1 MKNIVKVGTV
11 ALCMAV
17 GLCSCNDFF
26 DAIPGQQYDLE
37 DTFTNRSKTE
47 QFLNNVYSY
56 VPEETLERSARN
68 TMSGIWTTGSLEC
81 KLSWDGNNGSEW
93 ASGATYAGSSWI
105 NFWYIEY
112 YKGISRAS
120 TFIMN
125 VDRCLEASAAQ
136 RKQWKAQAR
145 ALRAFY
151 YFMIFRSYG
160 PFVILGEEPIPLDI
174 PTSELLK
181 ERNSVDEC
189 VDYMAKEFD
198 NAANDL
204 PDRYEGS
211 NLGRIDRAACK
222 AFKAKMLL
230 YAASPL
236 FNCNADYA
244 GIVNPESSKQLFPQ
258 DKSQERSKWENAREA
273 YQQFFDDYGSMFS
286 LYEEKLPNGKI
297 DFYESYRK
305 ATSGVFYGAENKE
318 QIFIRLANHD
328 MRSYETTPYHD
339 GYDDNDKALRGGL
352 GFGVPQEMVDLYF
365 MANGLRTVDDEGYKA
380 LEYSGVPSSELMGS
394 SSAYKDPVNESRTY
408 FAANSNKTL
417 KQWGNREPRFYAN
430 ITFNGSTW
438 LKTDTPAGEVTTELT
453 YNGNSGYAKAN
464 WDTPYTGYGMRK
476 MAPKEGRSGAN
487 KHCATLLRLADMYL
501 GYAEALSAC
510 DKRDEAIAYV
520 NKVRARAGIPGYGK
534 AGTTDVNGFAC
545 IPYTDTRDEVDKRI
559 RRERLVELMFEWNHF
574 FDVRRWKVADMA
586 VGDDWIYPSYHK
598 GGEGGAIHGMNFRS
612 DAPAFFEK
620 VVVETRTFLP
630 KHYLFPIPDEDI
642 RRNPKMVQNYGWTTE

>member
-1 MKNIVKVGTV
+1 MKNIFKRGTLV
-11 ALCMAV
+11 LCLAV
-17 GLCSCNDFF
+17 GLSSCNDFF

-47 QFLNNVYSY
+47 QFLNNVYNY
-56 VPEETLERSARN
+56 VPDETLERSAKN

-81 KLSWDGNNGSEW
+81 KLSWDGNDGSEW
-93 ASGATYAGSSWI
+93 ASGSTYAGSSWI
-105 NFWYIEY
+105 NFWYIGY

-160 PFVILGEEPIPLDI
+160 PFVNLGEEPIPLDI
-174 PTSELLK
+174 STSELLK
-181 ERNSVDEC
+181 ERSSVDEC
-189 VDYMAKEFD
+189 VEFMAKEFD
-198 NAANDL
+198 DAANDL
-204 PDRYEGS
+204 PDRYDGS

-244 GIVNPESSKQLFPQ
+244 GVVNPESNKQLFPQ
-258 DKSQERSKWENAREA
+258 DKSQEKKKWETARDA
-273 YQQFFDDYGSMFS
+273 YKAFFEEYGNLFS
-286 LYEEKLPNGKI
+286 LYTEKTSDGKT

-305 ATSGVFYGAENKE
+305 ATSGVLYGAENKE
-318 QIFIRLANHD
+318 LIFIRLADHD
-328 MRSYETTPYHD
+328 YRSYETTPYHN
-339 GYDDNDKALRGGL
+339 GYTDNNSALRGGL

-365 MANGLRTVDDEGYKA
+365 MKDGRRIVEDEDYK
-380 LEYSGVPSSELMGS
+380 EYEGVPSNDDLGWPTD
-394 SSAYKDPVNESRTY
+394 YKDAVVSNRTY
-408 FAANSNKTL
+408 FKANSNKTL
-417 KQWGNREPRFYAN
+417 KQWANREPRFYTN

-438 LKTDTPAGEVTTELT
+438 LKTDTPHGEVTTELT
-453 YNGNSGYAKAN
+453 YNGNSGYASAN
-464 WDTPYTGYGMRK
+464 WDSPYTGYGMRK

-501 GYAEALSAC
+501 GYAETLSAC
-510 DKRDEAIAYV
+510 DQRDEAIKYV
-520 NKVRARAGIPGYGK
+520 NKIRARAGIPGYGA
-534 AGTTDVNGFAC
+534 AGETDDNGFAC
-545 IPYTDTRDEVDKRI
+545 IPYEDTRDGVDKRI
-559 RRERLVELMFEWNHF
+559 HRERLIELMFEWNHF
-574 FDVRRWKVADMA
+574 FDVRRWKVAGMS
-586 VGDDWIYPSYHK
+586 VGDDWIYPKYHR
-598 GGEGGAIHGMNFRS
+598 GGEGGAIHGMSFRS

-620 VVVETRTFLP
+620 TVVETRTFLP
-630 KHYLFPIPDEDI
+630 KHYLFPIPDQDV
-642 RRNPKMVQNYGWTTE
+642 RRNPKMVQNPGWTTE

>member
-1 MKNIVKVGTV
+1 MKNRFKIRAL
-11 ALCMAV
+11 ALCLAV
-17 GLCSCNDFF
+17 GLSSCNDFF

-56 VPEETLERSARN
+56 VPDETNERSARN

-93 ASGATYAGSSWI
+93 ASGSTYAGSSWI
-105 NFWYIEY
+105 NYWYIEY

-125 VDRCLEASAAQ
+125 VDQCLEASAAQ

-174 PTSELLK
+174 STSELLK

-189 VDYMAKEFD
+189 VDFMAQEFD
-198 NAANDL
+198 LAATDL
-204 PDRYEGS
+204 PDRYDGS
-211 NLGRIDRAACK
+211 NLGRFDRAACK

-236 FNCNADYA
+236 FNCNSDYA
-244 GIVNPESSKQLFPQ
+244 GVVNPESGKQLFPQ
-258 DKSQERSKWENAREA
+258 DKSQEQKKWETARAA
-273 YQQFFDDYGSMFS
+273 YKEFFDDFGNKFA
-286 LYEEKLPNGKI
+286 LYTEKTADGKT
-297 DFYESYRK
+297 DFYESYRRV
-305 ATSGVFYGAENKE
+305 TSGVLYGSENKE
-318 QIFIRLANHD
+318 QIFIRLVDHS
-328 MRSYETTPYHD
+328 MRGYEVVPYHSGMTEDD
-339 GYDDNDKALRGGL
+339 GNLRGGL
-352 GFGVPQEMVDLYF
+352 GYGVPQEMVDLYF
-365 MANGLRTVDDEGYKA
+365 TKDGRRIVDDTDYK
-380 LEYSGVPSSELMGS
+380 EYTGVPSNEYIGS
-394 SSAYKDPVNESRTY
+394 LVDYKDAVVNTRTY
-408 FAANSNKTL
+408 FKANTNKTL
-417 KQWGNREPRFYAN
+417 KQWANREPRFYTN

-438 LKTDTPAGEVTTELT
+438 LKTDTPKGEITTELT
-453 YNGNSGYAKAN
+453 FNGNSGYAAAS

-476 MAPKEGRSGAN
+476 MAPKEGTWRTN
-487 KHCATLLRLADMYL
+487 RHCANLLRLADMYL
-501 GYAEALSAC
+501 GYAETLSAC
-510 DKRDEAIAYV
+510 DQRDEAIKYV
-520 NKVRARAGIPGYGK
+520 NMVRARAGIPGYGA
-534 AGTTDVNGFAC
+534 AGTTDANGFKC
-545 IPYTDTRDEVDKRI
+545 IPYQDTRDAVDKRI
-559 RRERLVELMFEWNHF
+559 RRERLIELMFEWNHF
-574 FDVRRWKVADMA
+574 FDVRRWKVAGMQ

-598 GGEGGAIHGMNFRS
+598 GGEGGAIHGMAFRS

-630 KHYLFPIPDEDI
+630 KHYLFPIPDQDV
-642 RRNPKMVQNYGWTTE
+642 RRNPKMVQNYGWETEK

>member
-1 MKNIVKVGTV
+1 MKNIIKIGTL
-11 ALCMAV
+11 ALCLAV
-17 GLCSCNDFF
+17 GLSSCNDFF
-26 DAIPGQQYDLE
+26 DAIPGEQYDLD
-37 DTFTNRSKTE
+37 DTFTNRLKTE
-47 QFLNNVYSY
+47 QFLNNVYNY
-56 VPEETLERSARN
+56 VPDETLERSARN

-174 PTSELLK
+174 STSELLK
-181 ERNSVDEC
+181 ERNTVDEC
-189 VDYMAKEFD
+189 VDFMTKEFD

-204 PDRYEGS
+204 PDRYDGS
-211 NLGRIDRAACK
+211 NLGRMDRAACK

-236 FNCNADYA
+236 FNCNADYV
-244 GIVNPESSKQLFPQ
+244 GIVNPESGKQLFPQ
-258 DKSQERSKWENAREA
+258 DKSQEKAKWKAARDA
-273 YQQFFDDYGSMFS
+273 YKAFFDEYGNTFS
-286 LYEEKLPNGKI
+286 LYTETTSDGKV

-305 ATSGVFYGAENKE
+305 ATSGVLYGAENKE
-318 QIFIRLANHD
+318 QIFIRLADHD
-328 MRSYETTPYHD
+328 MRAYETTPYHK
-339 GYDDNDKALRGGL
+339 GYDDNNGALRGGL

-365 MANGLRTVDDEGYKA
+365 MKDGRRIVDDENYK
-380 LEYSGVPSSELMGS
+380 EYEGVPSSEYLGWS
-394 SSAYKDPVNESRTY
+394 TDYKDAVVNTRTY
-408 FAANSNKTL
+408 FKANSNKTL
-417 KQWGNREPRFYAN
+417 KQWADREPRFYAN

-438 LKTDTPAGEVTTELT
+438 LKTDTPRGEVTTELT
-453 YNGNSGYAKAN
+453 FNGNSGYANAN

-476 MAPKEGRSGAN
+476 MAPKEGRNGAN
-487 KHCATLLRLADMYL
+487 RHCATLLRLADMYL
-501 GYAEALSAC
+501 GYAETLSAC
-510 DKRDEAIAYV
+510 DQRDEAIKYV
-520 NKVRARAGIPGYGK
+520 NKVRARAGIPGYGA
-534 AGTTDVNGFAC
+534 AGTTDDNGFAC
-545 IPYTDTRDEVDKRI
+545 IPYEDTRDGVDKRI
-559 RRERLVELMFEWNHF
+559 RRERLIELMFEWNHF
-574 FDVRRWKVADMA
+574 FDVRRWKVANMA
-586 VGDDWIYPSYHK
+586 VGDDWIYPNYHR
-598 GGEGGAIHGMNFRS
+598 GGEGGAIHGMAFRS
-612 DAPAFFEK
+612 DAPVFFEK

-630 KHYLFPIPDEDI
+630 KHYLFPIPDEDV
-642 RRNPKMVQNYGWTTE
+642 RRNPKMVQNLGWTTE

>member
-1 MKNIVKVGTV
+1 MKNIFKIGTL
-11 ALCMAV
+11 ALCLAV
-17 GLCSCNDFF
+17 GLSSCNDFF
-26 DAIPGQQYDLE
+26 DAIPGEQYDLE

-47 QFLNNVYSY
+47 QFLNNVYNY
-56 VPEETLERSARN
+56 VPDETLERFARN

-160 PFVILGEEPIPLDI
+160 PFVILGEEPISLDI
-174 PTSELLK
+174 STADLLK
-181 ERNSVDEC
+181 ERNTVDEC
-189 VDYMAKEFD
+189 VDFMVKEFD
-198 NAANDL
+198 DAASEL
-204 PDRYEGS
+204 PDRYDGS

-244 GIVNPESSKQLFPQ
+244 SIVNPESGKQLFPQ
-258 DKSQERSKWENAREA
+258 DKSQEQAKWEAARSA
-273 YQQFFDDYGSMFS
+273 YKEFFDEYGNTFS
-286 LYEEKLPNGKI
+286 LYTEKTAEGKI

-305 ATSGVFYGAENKE
+305 VTSGVLYGTENKE
-318 QIFIRLANHD
+318 QIFIRLADHD
-328 MRSYETTPYHD
+328 YRAYETTPFHK
-339 GYDDNDKALRGGL
+339 GYDDNSGALRGGL

-365 MANGLRTVDDEGYKA
+365 MKDGRRIVDDENYK
-380 LEYSGVPSSELMGS
+380 EYEGVPS
-394 SSAYKDPVNESRTY
+394 NEYLGWPNDYNDEVVPSRTY
-408 FAANSNKTL
+408 FKSNSNQTL
-417 KQWGNREPRFYAN
+417 KQWANREPRFYTN

-438 LKTDTPAGEVTTELT
+438 LKTDTPREKITTELT
-453 YNGNSGYAKAN
+453 FNGNSGYAHAN

-487 KHCATLLRLADMYL
+487 RHCATLLRLADMYL
-501 GYAEALSAC
+501 GYAETLSAC
-510 DKRDEAIAYV
+510 GQRDEAIEYV
-520 NKVRARAGIPGYGK
+520 NKIRARAGIPGYGA
-534 AGTTDVNGFAC
+534 AGTTDDNGFEC
-545 IPYTDTRDEVDKRI
+545 IPYEDTRDGVDKRI
-559 RRERLVELMFEWNHF
+559 HRERLVELMFEWNHF
-574 FDVRRWKVADMA
+574 FDVRRWKVADMP
-586 VGDDWIYPSYHK
+586 VGDDWIYPKYHK
-598 GGEGGAIHGMNFRS
+598 GGEGGPIHGMAFRS
-612 DAPAFFEK
+612 DAPA
-620 VVVETRTFLP
+620 
-630 KHYLFPIPDEDI
+630 
-642 RRNPKMVQNYGWTTE
+642 

>member
-1 MKNIVKVGTV
+1 MKNIFKKGTL
-11 ALCMAV
+11 ALCLAV
-17 GLCSCNDFF
+17 GLNSCNDFF

-37 DTFTNRSKTE
+37 DTFTNRAKTE
-47 QFLNNVYSY
+47 QFLNNVYNY
-56 VPEETLERSARN
+56 VPDETLERSARN

-174 PTSELLK
+174 STSELLK

-189 VDYMAKEFD
+189 VDFMVKEFD
-198 NAANDL
+198 DAANDL
-204 PDRYEGS
+204 PDRYDGS

-244 GIVNPESSKQLFPQ
+244 GIVNPESGKQLFPQ
-258 DKSQERSKWENAREA
+258 DKSQERAKWEAARSA
-273 YQQFFDDYGSMFS
+273 YKDFFDEFGNTFS
-286 LYEEKLPNGKI
+286 LYTEKSNGKT

-305 ATSGVFYGAENKE
+305 VTSGVFYGADNKE
-318 QIFIRLANHD
+318 QIFIRLADHD
-328 MRSYETTPYHD
+328 MRAYETTPYHK
-339 GYDDNDKALRGGL
+339 GFDDNNGALRGGL

-365 MANGLRTVDDEGYKA
+365 MKDGRRIVDDENYK
-380 LEYSGVPSSELMGS
+380 EYTGVPSSDYLGWS
-394 SSAYKDPVNESRTY
+394 TDYNDVVVSDRTY
-408 FAANSNKTL
+408 FKANSDKTL
-417 KQWGNREPRFYAN
+417 KQWADREPRFYTN

-438 LKTDTPAGEVTTELT
+438 LKTDTPRGKVTTELT
-453 YNGNSGYAKAN
+453 FNGNSGYANAN
-464 WDTPYTGYGMRK
+464 WDAPYTGYGMRK

-487 KHCATLLRLADMYL
+487 RHCATLLRLADMYL
-501 GYAEALSAC
+501 GYAETLSAC
-510 DKRDEAIAYV
+510 EQRDEAIRYV
-520 NKVRARAGIPGYGK
+520 NKVPVPAFP
-534 AGTTDVNGFAC
+534 
-545 IPYTDTRDEVDKRI
+545 
-559 RRERLVELMFEWNHF
+559 
-574 FDVRRWKVADMA
+574 DMA
-586 VGDDWIYPSYHK
+586 KRVRQTKTALY
-598 GGEGGAIHGMNFRS
+598 
-612 DAPAFFEK
+612 AFLMK
-620 VVVETRTFLP
+620 TRVT
-630 KHYLFPIPDEDI
+630 E
-642 RRNPKMVQNYGWTTE
+642 WTSVFAANVWLN

>member
-1 MKNIVKVGTV
+1 MKNRFKIRAL
-11 ALCMAV
+11 ALCLAV
-17 GLCSCNDFF
+17 GLSSCNDFF

-56 VPEETLERSARN
+56 VPDETNERSARN

-93 ASGATYAGSSWI
+93 ASGSTYAGSSWI
-105 NFWYIEY
+105 NYWYIEY

-125 VDRCLEASAAQ
+125 VDQCLEASAAQ

-174 PTSELLK
+174 STSELLK

-189 VDYMAKEFD
+189 VDFMAQEFD
-198 NAANDL
+198 LAATDL
-204 PDRYEGS
+204 PDRYDGS
-211 NLGRIDRAACK
+211 NLGRFDRAACK

-236 FNCNADYA
+236 FNCNSDYA
-244 GIVNPESSKQLFPQ
+244 GVVNPESGKQLFPQ
-258 DKSQERSKWENAREA
+258 DKSQEQKKWETARAA
-273 YQQFFDDYGSMFS
+273 YKEFFDDFGNKFA
-286 LYEEKLPNGKI
+286 LYTEKTADGKT
-297 DFYESYRK
+297 DFYESYRRV
-305 ATSGVFYGAENKE
+305 TSGVLYGSENKE
-318 QIFIRLANHD
+318 QIFIRLVDHS
-328 MRSYETTPYHD
+328 MRGYEVVPYHSGMTEDD
-339 GYDDNDKALRGGL
+339 GNLRGGL
-352 GFGVPQEMVDLYF
+352 GYGVPQEMVDLYF
-365 MANGLRTVDDEGYKA
+365 TKDGRRIVDDTDYK
-380 LEYSGVPSSELMGS
+380 EYTGVPSNEYIGS
-394 SSAYKDPVNESRTY
+394 SVDYKDAVVNTRTY
-408 FAANSNKTL
+408 FKANTNKTL
-417 KQWGNREPRFYAN
+417 KQWANREPRFYTN

-438 LKTDTPAGEVTTELT
+438 LKTDTPRGEITTELT
-453 YNGNSGYAKAN
+453 FNGNSGYAAAS

-476 MAPKEGRSGAN
+476 MAPKEGTWKTNR
-487 KHCATLLRLADMYL
+487 HCANLLRLADMYL
-501 GYAEALSAC
+501 GYAETLSAC
-510 DKRDEAIAYV
+510 DQRDEAIKYV
-520 NKVRARAGIPGYGK
+520 NMVRARAGIPGYGA
-534 AGTTDVNGFAC
+534 AGTTDANGFEC
-545 IPYTDTRDEVDKRI
+545 IPYEDTRDAVDKRI
-559 RRERLVELMFEWNHF
+559 RRERLIELMFEWNHF
-574 FDVRRWKVADMA
+574 FDVRRWKVAGMQ

-598 GGEGGAIHGMNFRS
+598 GGEGGAIHGMAFRS

-630 KHYLFPIPDEDI
+630 KHYLFPIPDQDV
-642 RRNPKMVQNYGWTTE
+642 RRNPKMVQNYGWETEK